1 MRGEKKNNK
10 LKCNVCVGLEEKG
23 DQAMLPIC
31 EDIVISEANVSYSC
45 DECDQLFKSK
55 GQLTKHRKAEH
66 NVKLR
71 FECKQCGNCYSSDQ
85 VYYFKQL
92 RFYFENPFVIF
103 YGFKKWSL
111 TSGNWDT
118 VLFSSVNHA
127 RHCPVYSVP
136 EHQYIRNKA
145 CRNPKIL
152 DCRIPARFY
161 YFYIILVILK
171 KLSAN
176 IHDLSA
182 NMTKIVSKCRI

>member
-118 VLFSSVNHA
+118 VLFSYGKSCSSLPSVFSS
-127 RHCPVYSVP
+127 RTSIY
-136 EHQYIRNKA
+136 
-145 CRNPKIL
+145 
-152 DCRIPARFY
+152 
-161 YFYIILVILK
+161 K
-171 KLSAN
+171 KQSMQKPQNTGL
-176 IHDLSA
+176 
-182 NMTKIVSKCRI
+182 